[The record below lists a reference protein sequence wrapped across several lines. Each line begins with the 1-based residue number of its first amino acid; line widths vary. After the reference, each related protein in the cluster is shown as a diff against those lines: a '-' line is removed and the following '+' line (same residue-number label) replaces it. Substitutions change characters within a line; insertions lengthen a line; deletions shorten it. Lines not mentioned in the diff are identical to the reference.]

1 MHVASIR
8 LSYHQLLHTGS
19 SKVAGCWRKS
29 PPTWL
34 VLAGYSAWDFFTDG
48 IFLNK
53 ISLDWP
59 LTLTTQPS
67 TSKIS
72 DNLVTLPICIEPAVT
87 CHAEQIESTE
97 YSFLLITYWPITNEH
112 KKEFVCFYDQ
122 TISSKVIKWVLL
134 VNTIWY
140 NNAANI
146 FQASYAHLIC
156 DFILEFKIIIII
168 TFIYY
173 LWR

>member
-1 MHVASIR
+1 MWPTRGASNVKITTYLVSIGR
-8 LSYHQLLHTGS
+8 LLCLEFLYRWH
-19 SKVAGCWRKS
+19 
-29 PPTWL
+29 
-34 VLAGYSAWDFFTDG
+34 
-48 IFLNK
+48 FLNK

-67 TSKIS
+67 TSNIY

-122 TISSKVIKWVLL
+122 TISSKVIKWALL

-140 NNAANI
+140 NNPTNI

-173 LWR
+173 LWW